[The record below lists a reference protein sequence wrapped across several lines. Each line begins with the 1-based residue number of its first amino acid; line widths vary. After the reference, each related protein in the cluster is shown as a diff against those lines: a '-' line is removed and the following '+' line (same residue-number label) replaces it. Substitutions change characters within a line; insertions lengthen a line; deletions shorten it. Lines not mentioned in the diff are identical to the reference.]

1 MHVVPVVR
9 QSETSDSVPS
19 ITSTSA
25 RSWLRVTSRCSLGTP
40 KAGLRTVSFRRRRAV
55 PRAKLRP
62 EELTEIGAKV
72 RDFAPTGFQIRGIP
86 SGAEAVLAGMVTGD
100 FLLLLES
107 TEFRYVGQVIHRASE
122 LCWNLSDHIWG
133 EQRFPILIL
142 LQGELI
148 DYSWAEFVAAFGFA
162 ATYHMRGNTM
172 RLADERLIASRF
184 GSEEA
189 FVAALLA
196 SKCVHAGD
204 LERDFSAFGNN
215 LTVHLS
221 QVRARERQRAF
232 RQVVLAAQGGRCALC
247 GLDFLVALDAAHV
260 VPKEE
265 EGTDD
270 PRNGLALCAV
280 HHRLFDADLFG
291 IEPGS
296 LRVVPRSPYSLEQLR
311 IRSGAI
317 DHLPRQPHATAIAWR
332 WSRFAA
338 LSAPGEQLPAAGRP
352 HRELSNG

>member
-1 MHVVPVVR
+1 MTVYYQHIG
-9 QSETSDSVPS
+9 EKLA
-19 ITSTSA
+19 A
-25 RSWLRVTSRCSLGTP
+25 RDFPCSLGTP
-40 KAGLRTVSFRRRRAV
+40 KAGLRRFRFGDVEPYLRQ
-55 PRAKLRP
+55 LRP

-72 RDFAPTGFQIRGIP
+72 RDFAPTGFQNRGIP

-122 LCWNLSDHIWG
+122 MCWNLSDHIWG

-148 DYSWAEFVAAFGFA
+148 DYPWAEFVAAFGFA
-162 ATYHMRGNTM
+162 ANYHMRGNTM

-189 FVAALLA
+189 FVVALLA

-270 PRNGLALCAV
+270 PRNGLALCRRPPPSVRCRPVWDRA
-280 HHRLFDADLFG
+280 
-291 IEPGS
+291 
-296 LRVVPRSPYSLEQLR
+296 
-311 IRSGAI
+311 
-317 DHLPRQPHATAIAWR
+317 RQPPGCPTL
-332 WSRFAA
+332 A
-338 LSAPGEQLPAAGRP
+338 LLA
-352 HRELSNG
+352 